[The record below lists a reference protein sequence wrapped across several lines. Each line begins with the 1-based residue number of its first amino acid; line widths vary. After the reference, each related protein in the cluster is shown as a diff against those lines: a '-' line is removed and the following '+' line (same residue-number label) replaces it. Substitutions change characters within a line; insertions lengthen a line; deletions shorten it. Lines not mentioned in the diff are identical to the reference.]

1 LGRIH
6 PAEVRRRI
14 SESQKSRLKE
24 FRPGGFPVL
33 VLDLQTNNTTNYL
46 SIAQAAKELGLNS
59 SSISKRINKGIT
71 SPFKGRYV
79 ITVNRS
85 EATKPLDYQT
95 P

>member
-1 LGRIH
+1 M
-6 PAEVRRRI
+6 
-14 SESQKSRLKE
+14 
-24 FRPGGFPVL
+24 
-33 VLDLQTNNTTNYL
+33 DLLNNNTTNYL

-71 SPFKGRYV
+71 SAFKGRYV

-85 EATKPLDYQT
+85 EVTKPLAEKT